1 MRRVEVLLPPAKLDE
16 IKDALADIGVDSM
29 TLGEVRVVDPAN
41 RRREVYRGS
50 AFVVDFTLKVKMELV
65 VQDDLVSGILEVL
78 KNLLGIAEA
87 DEARMLVSQV
97 VEVVRVRTD
106 DHGKEARD
114 RGGSSLW
121 SAEPQ
126 TPGSTAHL

>member
-29 TLGEVRVVDPAN
+29 TLGEVRVVDPAS

-50 AFVVDFTLKVKMELV
+50 AYVVDFTLKVKMELV
-65 VQDDLVSGILEVL
+65 VQDDVVSGILEVL
-78 KNLLGIAEA
+78 KNLLGIGEA
-87 DEARMLVSQV
+87 AEARMLVSHV
-97 VEVVRVRTD
+97 VEVVRVRAD
-106 DHGKEARD
+106 EEARD

-121 SAEPQ
+121 SAEP
-126 TPGSTAHL
+126 

>member
-1 MRRVEVLLPPAKLDE
+1 MRRVEVILPPSKLDE

-29 TLGEVRVVDPAN
+29 TLGEVRVIDPAN
-41 RRREVYRGS
+41 RRREVYRGE
-50 AFVVDFTLKVKMELV
+50 AYVVDFTLKVKMELV
-65 VQDDLVSGILEVL
+65 VQDDVVAGILEVL

-106 DHGKEARD
+106 DHGEESRD
-114 RGGSSLW
+114 RAGSSLW
-121 SAEPQ
+121 SAEP
-126 TPGSTAHL
+126 